1 MMNVDLFLNAEEVHQ
16 LTGFKRK
23 TKQIQQIKKM
33 GIPFFINATNRPIV
47 SRSVVDGSAK
57 AKPPKTQGWQPA
69 L

>member
-23 TKQIQQIKKM
+23 TKQIQQLKKM
-33 GIPFFINATNRPIV
+33 GIPFFINAKNVIKV
-47 SRSVVDGSAK
+47 K
-57 AKPPKTQGWQPA
+57 K